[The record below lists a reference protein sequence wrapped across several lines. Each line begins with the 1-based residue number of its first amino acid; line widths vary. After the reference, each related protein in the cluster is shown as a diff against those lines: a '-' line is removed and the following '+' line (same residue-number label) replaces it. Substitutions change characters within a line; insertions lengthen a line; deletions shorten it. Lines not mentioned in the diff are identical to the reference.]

1 MATNTDITSS
11 YSGEAASGY
20 IAAALL
26 EGNTIAKGGVEVL
39 QNIKFKQVMQKLAAG
54 GNIITSG
61 SCDFQPSGDITITE
75 RVLEPKEFQVNLEF
89 CTQKW
94 LDSWEAISM
103 GYSAYNTPPKDFTAY
118 IMGHVAKM
126 VSESTEV
133 AIWQGNGQDGA
144 IEGFTS
150 LFLNDNDVA
159 RPSGESVVE
168 VYNVQEKLG
177 QTLDVLNSKLY
188 GLDDLYLYVSQD
200 VALKYVTSLGGQSD
214 GSGGYMGKN
223 TMWYGGEA
231 LSYAGTKVFTA
242 NGLPKNTIIAAQ
254 KSNLFFGTGLLNDS
268 NSARLIDMAPTT
280 GSQNFRVIMRYT
292 AGVQYGIG
300 AEVAMHY
307 GGSEGGFDDGLM

>member
-1 MATNTDITSS
+1 MATNTDITST
-11 YSGEAASGY
+11 YSGEAAAGY

-26 EGNTIAKGGVEVL
+26 EGNTIAKGGIEVL
-39 QNIKFKQVMQKLAAG
+39 QNIKYKQVMQKLAAG
-54 GNIITSG
+54 GNIITAG
-61 SCDFQPSGDITITE
+61 TCDFTPSGDITITE

-103 GYSAYNTPPKDFTAY
+103 GYSAYNNPPKDFTAY

-126 VSESTEV
+126 VAESTEQ
-133 AIWQGNGQDGA
+133 AIWTGGGESD
-144 IEGFTS
+144 ITGFVN
-150 LFLNDNDVA
+150 LFLNDADVN
-159 RPSGESVVE
+159 RVQGEGAVE
-168 VYNVQEKLG
+168 NYNVQEKLSA
-177 QTLDVLNSKLY
+177 TLNALDSKLY

-200 VALKYVTSLGGQSD
+200 VAMKYVQSLGGQ
-214 GSGGYMGKN
+214 GTGNQGFENKGM
-223 TMWYGGEA
+223 MWYGGDA
-231 LSYAGTKVFTA
+231 LSFAGTKVFTA
-242 NGLPKNTIIAAQ
+242 NGLPAYTIIAAQ

-268 NSARLIDMAPTT
+268 NSARLIDMSSTT

-307 GGSEGGFDDGLM
+307 AAAGGDFGDPGGM

>member
-1 MATNTDITSS
+1 MATTTDITST
-11 YSGEAASGY
+11 YSGEAAAGY

-26 EGNTIAKGGVEVL
+26 EGNTIAKGGIEVL
-39 QNIKFKQVMQKLAAG
+39 QNIKYKQVMQKLAAG

-61 SCDFQPSGDITITE
+61 SCDFTPSGDITITE

-94 LDSWEAISM
+94 LDSWDAISM

-126 VSESTEV
+126 VNESTEL
-133 AIWQGNGQDGA
+133 AIWQGDGADGA
-144 IEGFTS
+144 ITGFTN
-150 LFLNDNDVA
+150 LFLNDPDVA
-159 RPSGESVVE
+159 RPQGESVIE
-168 VYNVQEKLG
+168 AYNVQDKLG
-177 QTLDVLNSKLY
+177 ATLSALDPKLF
-188 GLDDLYLYVSQD
+188 GLDDLHLYVSQD
-200 VALKYVTSLGGQSD
+200 VALKYVQSLGGQ
-214 GSGGYMGKN
+214 GTGTNGFLNKN
-223 TMWYGGEA
+223 AMWYGGEA
-231 LSYAGTKVFTA
+231 LTYANTKVFTA
-242 NGLPKNTIIAAQ
+242 NGLPRNTIIAAQ

-300 AEVAMHY
+300 AEVAMHFNQ
-307 GGSEGGFDDGLM
+307 GGDGPM